1 MKYTPRILRVVY
13 RSNHHPR
20 RVASVVVKVPYSGI
34 YGLSETLARAISTE
48 EIMWYRI
55 ERVPPK
61 DISRVRSTL
70 GRGPEGLTRSSGE
83 TGVTWES

>member
-1 MKYTPRILRVVY
+1 VKYSPRILRIVY

-20 RVASVVVKVPYSGI
+20 RIDSVVAKVPYSGI
-34 YGLSETLARAISTE
+34 YTLSETLARAISTE
-48 EIMWYRI
+48 EILWYRI

-61 DISRVRSTL
+61 QIPSIRKGLVRW
-70 GRGPEGLTRSSGE
+70 PEALRASARS